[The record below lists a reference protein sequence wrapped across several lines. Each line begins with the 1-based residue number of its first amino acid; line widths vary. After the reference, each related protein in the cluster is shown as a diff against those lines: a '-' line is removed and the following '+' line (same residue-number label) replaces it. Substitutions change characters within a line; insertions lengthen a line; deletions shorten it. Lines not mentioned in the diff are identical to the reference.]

1 VESVVTELEF
11 QKLALQ
17 GYTRIPVIAEAR
29 ADLYTPLALY
39 AQLAGGPYSY
49 LLESVVG
56 GERFGRYSIIGL
68 ACTERIEA
76 RGRTVWRLLRN
87 ARGAD
92 VCVERLD
99 DADPYEYARGW
110 LQRHRAAPIPQNL
123 RFGGGLVGYFGYE
136 TLRHIEPNALGT
148 AKADPIGTPDMIL
161 LVSDEL
167 AVVDNVLGKLYL
179 IVYADPQ
186 QPDAFGSA
194 QERISKLRARMAA
207 PLPPEVFME
216 SSREVG
222 DPSVQRTFTEAG
234 FCAAVKRAKE
244 YILAGDVMQV
254 QISQRGSRD
263 FHAPPLELY
272 RALRGLN
279 PSPYM
284 YYFDFGDHHVVGA
297 SPEILA
303 RLAGDT
309 VTLRPIAGTRPR
321 GRNAAEDAG
330 IAAELLADPKEQA
343 EHVML
348 IDLGRN
354 DVGRVAATGSVKV
367 TETMVVERYS
377 HVMHIV
383 SNVEGRI
390 RPGLDAI
397 DVLKASFPA
406 GTVSGAP
413 KVRAMQIID
422 ELEPVKRGI
431 YSGAVGYLGFNG
443 DMDVAI
449 AIRTAVVK
457 AGRLH
462 AQAAAGIVADSD
474 PHAEW
479 METRH
484 KARAILKAA
493 ERAGAE
499 TALEAA

>member
-1 VESVVTELEF
+1 MTQLEF
-11 QKLALQ
+11 QRLAAE

-56 GERFGRYSIIGL
+56 GERFGRYSFIGL
-68 ACTERIEA
+68 ACSERIEA
-76 RGRTVWRLLRN
+76 RGRTLWRLVRN
-87 ARGAD
+87 SRGAD
-92 VCVERLD
+92 VCVERVD
-99 DADPYEYARGW
+99 ECDPLEYLRRW
-110 LQRHRAAPIPQNL
+110 LQAHKAAPVPAGL

-136 TLRHIEPNALGT
+136 TVRHIEPRALGA
-148 AKADPIGTPDMIL
+148 AKPDPIGTADMIL

-167 AVVDNVLGKLYL
+167 AVVDNVLGRLYL
-179 IVYADPQ
+179 VVYADPRA
-186 QPDAFGSA
+186 PDAWRA
-194 QERISKLRARMAA
+194 AEERLESLKARLAA
-207 PLPPEVFME
+207 PLARELFMGLQAE
-216 SSREVG
+216 PGSAPVE
-222 DPSVQRTFTEAG
+222 RTFSEAS
-234 FCAAVKRAKE
+234 FIDAVRRAKD
-244 YILAGDVMQV
+244 YIAAGDVMQV
-254 QISQRGSRD
+254 QVSQRSSRE

-272 RALRGLN
+272 RALRGVN

-284 YYFDFGDHHVVGA
+284 FYFDFGDHHVVGA
-297 SPEILA
+297 SPEILV

-321 GRNAAEDAG
+321 GRTPQEDAA
-330 IAAELLADPKEQA
+330 IAAELLADEKERA

-354 DVGRVAATGSVKV
+354 DVGRVARAGTVKV
-367 TETMVVERYS
+367 TEKMVVERYS

-383 SNVEGRI
+383 SNVEGRV
-390 RPGLDAI
+390 RRELDAI
-397 DVLKASFPA
+397 DVLRAGFPA
-406 GTVSGAP
+406 GTVTGAP

-443 DMDVAI
+443 DMDLAI

-462 AQAAAGIVADSD
+462 VQAAAGIVADSD
-474 PHAEW
+474 PRSEW
-479 METRH
+479 LETQH
-484 KARAILKAA
+484 KARALLNAA
-493 ERAGAE
+493 DLASA
-499 TALEAA
+499 TPLAEAA